1 MMQKR
6 NSVILGGWSANRK
19 SFERATRAKHR
30 IAGKLNQN
38 NVHRIILSLE
48 RLTAVHTYSDRLA
61 IPENGRV
68 QFVATKDIDW
78 IEAEANYVRFHVGN
92 RTSLHDREHPPY
104 Q

>member
-1 MMQKR
+1 VVGKPE
-6 NSVILGGWSANRK
+6 VI
-19 SFERATRAKHR
+19 RAGHSCEAPNCWKAQPEQRASDH
-30 IAGKLNQN
+30 IE
-38 NVHRIILSLE
+38 LE

-78 IEAEANYVRFHVGN
+78 IEAEANYVRFRVGN